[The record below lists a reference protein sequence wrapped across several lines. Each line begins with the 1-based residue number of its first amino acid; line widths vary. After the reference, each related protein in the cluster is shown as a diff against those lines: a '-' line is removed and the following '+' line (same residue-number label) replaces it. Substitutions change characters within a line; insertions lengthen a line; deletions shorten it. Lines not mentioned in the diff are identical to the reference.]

1 MRRRGFLLSMGS
13 AALTVVRPAAAM
25 ATGGEECASS
35 LARRRDEAQLQN
47 RRLAPPLW
55 TGLGL
60 WDDKLQKWRQ
70 QPPGHVVTRARVV
83 LLHLWADWCKP
94 CRAEFP
100 WLRALARELPARY
113 KGQVQL
119 LLVSETTSADAMQS
133 FVQQNRAILPDGPH
147 YLDTLG
153 ALAQLIRGG
162 IPSDNL
168 SLPTTLLCDE
178 LPVVRQAFIGPLT
191 ARHEE
196 LHQAVDRLLAALAP
210 STRL

>member
-1 MRRRGFLLSMGS
+1 MKRRGFLVSMGP
-13 AALTVVRPAAAM
+13 AALTLARPADAM
-25 ATGGEECASS
+25 AADWEQCTTL

-47 RRLAPPLW
+47 LRLAPPLW
-55 TGLGL
+55 ESLGL
-60 WDDKLQKWRQ
+60 WDDKLQKWRR
-70 QPPGHVVTRARVV
+70 QPPGHVVTRARIV
-83 LLHLWADWCKP
+83 LLHLWADWCIP

-100 WLRALARELPARY
+100 WLRELARELPARY

-119 LLVSETTSADAMQS
+119 VLVSETTSDEAMQS
-133 FVQQNRAILPDGPH
+133 FIQQNRALLPGDLQ
-147 YLDTLG
+147 YVDALG

-162 IPSDNL
+162 LPSGNL
-168 SLPTTLLCDE
+168 SLPITLLCDE
-178 LPVVRQAFIGPLT
+178 QPVVRQAFIGPLT